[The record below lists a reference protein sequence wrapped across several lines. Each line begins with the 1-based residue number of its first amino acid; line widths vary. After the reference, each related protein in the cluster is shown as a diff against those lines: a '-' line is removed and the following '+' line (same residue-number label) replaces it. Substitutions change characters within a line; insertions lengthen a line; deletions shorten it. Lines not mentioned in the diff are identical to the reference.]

1 MYNYYYHGSSMGTS
15 GSKGLERFI
24 EAQEKDYEIAYKEI
38 SKGKKQSHWIWY
50 IYPQIQ
56 GLGMSFMDKEYSI
69 KSIKE
74 ARDYTKNEKLYNN
87 LIEMTELLLK
97 IEHNN
102 IKEVMWYPDDLK
114 LRSCMTLFFA
124 ITGNEIFEKVID
136 KFYEGEKDLRTI
148 NILNKMFIVEEN
160 KLNKKFSEDFKKRID
175 KIEKE
180 EKIKIEKKIQLEK
193 EIKLKEEKEKKLQRE
208 KEIILQK
215 EKQKQKENEEKL
227 KENNETNKNI
237 NTNSQIKDDKKEEN
251 NINKDNDK
259 NKEIKE
265 NEKEINDEKDNKEEK
280 EIKDNKNINNNI
292 ESNNRIDN
300 KDLCSSEPMDLDE
313 ESIKNLKKREI
324 NKENIIDDKN
334 NIMVDKLEDEKQD
347 EGPKDN
353 MRNSKDKKTTKIDK
367 KKDEEINL

>member
-1 MYNYYYHGSSMGTS
+1 MGTS

-24 EAQEKDYEIAYKEI
+24 EAQEKEYEIAYKEI
-38 SKGKKQSHWIWY
+38 SNGKKQSHWIWY

-175 KIEKE
+175 K
-180 EKIKIEKKIQLEK
+180 LC
-193 EIKLKEEKEKKLQRE
+193 L
-208 KEIILQK
+208 II
-215 EKQKQKENEEKL
+215 NA
-227 KENNETNKNI
+227 I
-237 NTNSQIKDDKKEEN
+237 
-251 NINKDNDK
+251 
-259 NKEIKE
+259 
-265 NEKEINDEKDNKEEK
+265 
-280 EIKDNKNINNNI
+280 
-292 ESNNRIDN
+292 
-300 KDLCSSEPMDLDE
+300 
-313 ESIKNLKKREI
+313 
-324 NKENIIDDKN
+324 
-334 NIMVDKLEDEKQD
+334 
-347 EGPKDN
+347 
-353 MRNSKDKKTTKIDK
+353 
-367 KKDEEINL
+367 